1 MTQLG
6 FRARLFLILA
16 LFAIAPALLITL
28 AWGGT
33 MTRLLPLMAGKAAWD
48 TVSTTG
54 EQALAIAKR
63 AARTP
68 ADSTMIAEHGR
79 ALATAQ
85 TRSLQFELL
94 TEKVD
99 VNDKGVPNPDKLP
112 IPGTIELG
120 E

>member
-79 ALATAQ
+79 ALATAHTGHRPAGGARSGSRRPREARTP
-85 TRSLQFELL
+85 TRLAH
-94 TEKVD
+94 
-99 VNDKGVPNPDKLP
+99 G
-112 IPGTIELG
+112 
-120 E
+120 